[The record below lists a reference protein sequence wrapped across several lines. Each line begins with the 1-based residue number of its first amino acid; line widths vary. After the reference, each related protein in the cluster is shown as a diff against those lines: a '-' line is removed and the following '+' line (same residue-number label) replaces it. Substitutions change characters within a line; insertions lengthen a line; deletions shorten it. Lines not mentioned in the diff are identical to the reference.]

1 LGEAKS
7 PEVRLVP
14 LTAIRFYG
22 ISYGTDSREEGGTVM
37 ALKDLEIKNLK
48 PPEKPQKVYD
58 GGGLFLFL
66 ATNGLK
72 SWRHEYAFQGRRST
86 LTSGTYPDM
95 SLKEAREKL
104 VDAKWLLRDGADPGL
119 CGKAHPAD

>member
-1 LGEAKS
+1 
-7 PEVRLVP
+7 
-14 LTAIRFYG
+14 
-22 ISYGTDSREEGGTVM
+22 M